1 MYSRHV
7 GVADDDVEAAVALGV
22 GVRLVAGVDDRAAAG
37 GRRADALPDV
47 LGPLGD
53 RVRGAAGGV
62 QDLAGAG
69 VDLAA
74 DQERDQ
80 HLGVVAEVVVAAGAV
95 VLVAAVAVA
104 GRVGVVLEQVDGAAD
119 RLLGEA
125 LLGRLD
131 EALEDPLPRLVVDD
145 ELVQR
150 VALRRGVLGVG
161 ADVEVQAGA
170 VLQEHVGAAAPADD
184 PAEQVAGDLVGAE
197 PALPAQ
203 RARDAVLVLEAVD
216 PPLHGRQPSCAIVR
230 RSGGSLSLSVRTGP
244 IGPIAT
250 DRPIRASLRAVGLL
264 GELLLVLGDHLLDGL
279 HVALGEVLAAGPG
292 PLLGRR
298 ACSPAWPWNSGKTR
312 WAISSKLRLVASGLA
327 HSWARHM

>member
-62 QDLAGAG
+62 QDLAGPG

-104 GRVGVVLEQVDGAAD
+104 GRVRVVLEQVDGAAD

-145 ELVQR
+145 ELVEA
-150 VALRRGVLGVG
+150 VALGRRVLRVG
-161 ADVEVQAGA
+161 ADVEVQASP
-170 VLQEHVGAAAPADD
+170 VLQEDVGAAAPADD
-184 PAEQVAGDLVGAE
+184 PPEQVAGDLVGTE
-197 PALPAQ
+197 PALPTQ
-203 RARDAVLVLEAVD
+203 RARHAVLVLEAVD
-216 PPLHGRQPSCAIVR
+216 PPLHEARLQVPPRPGGAVAIRVRAPTAGDRALLHERAAAAAHPSTWRRPSTRGGAHPRAVLRCRQP
-230 RSGGSLSLSVRTGP
+230 P
-244 IGPIAT
+244 
-250 DRPIRASLRAVGLL
+250 
-264 GELLLVLGDHLLDGL
+264 
-279 HVALGEVLAAGPG
+279 AG
-292 PLLGRR
+292 
-298 ACSPAWPWNSGKTR
+298 R
-312 WAISSKLRLVASGLA
+312 W
-327 HSWARHM
+327 